1 MILSAH
7 QPAYLP
13 WAGYLNKIASADVF
27 IYLDKVQYEKNSFIN
42 RNKIKTS
49 QGSQWLTVPI
59 KIKGHISNSI
69 LTTEIDNNFSWQEKH
84 LKSIQMNY
92 SRALRYKEC
101 FSKIEELVLFNESSL
116 AEFCFKHLIF
126 WLDELNIK
134 TKIYR
139 LSELPIINNKSNL
152 ILDLCRYF
160 KAQKYLSG
168 PLGRNY
174 LNEDDF
180 SKSGIIIE
188 YQNYIQ
194 KVYNQLWGD
203 FIPNLSFLDFWFNDY
218 DYKLIIK

>member
-13 WAGYLNKIASADVF
+13 WSGYLNKIASVDVF

-42 RNKIKTS
+42 RNKIKTP

-59 KIKGHISNSI
+59 KIKGHINNSI
-69 LTTEIDNNFSWQEKH
+69 LKTKIDNTFSWQEKH

-92 SRALRYKEC
+92 SRAHRYKEC
-101 FSKIEELVLFNESSL
+101 FYKIEKLVNIKENNL
-116 AEFCFKHLIF
+116 AEFGFEHLKF
-126 WLDELNIK
+126 WLEELNIK

-139 LSELPIINNKSNL
+139 LSDLPIINNKSNL

-160 KAQKYLSG
+160 GAKKYLSG
-168 PLGRNY
+168 PFGRNY
-174 LNEDDF
+174 LNEDEF
-180 SKSGIIIE
+180 SNSGIIIE

-194 KVYNQLWGD
+194 KIYNQLWGD
-203 FIPNLSFLDFWFNDY
+203 FIPNLSFLDIWFNFS